1 MKHRFTTSLL
11 IFEAALFA
19 AYLAALPQTA
29 VAQDVQGIEICTR
42 ESRLDRRTGCLQSNV
57 EYLQRV
63 LAKNALAAEQKLAV
77 AAQDITALKD
87 EVAAAK
93 RETAALASQLS
104 ELQTRLD
111 RLQKAIPTGQTG
123 TLPPA
128 APPARTDS
136 EARRQVNGAAWP
148 AGPTDPGTSRAG
160 LARHRHSSNFA
171 RVRRARSNH
180 NGHPGRGRSGRQ
192 ACRNCLSI

>member
-128 APPARTDS
+128 APPARTGILSPQAS
-136 EARRQVNGAAWP
+136 ERGSLAGGSYRPRNVQSWFGAAS
-148 AGPTDPGTSRAG
+148 AQFQLCTSAP
-160 LARHRHSSNFA
+160 
-171 RVRRARSNH
+171 RSVE
-180 NGHPGRGRSGRQ
+180 P
-192 ACRNCLSI
+192 